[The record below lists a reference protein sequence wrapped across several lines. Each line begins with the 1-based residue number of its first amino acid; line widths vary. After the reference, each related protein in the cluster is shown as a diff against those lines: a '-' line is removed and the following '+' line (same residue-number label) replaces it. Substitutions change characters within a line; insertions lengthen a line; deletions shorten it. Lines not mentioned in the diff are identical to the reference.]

1 MQNWKSEW
9 LSAGSLQELWAGG
22 RAPVSH
28 AVGAGRRQAWRIC
41 MIDVWTHGATAPAA
55 GLNEMCPATR

>member
-1 MQNWKSEW
+1 MQKWKHEW
-9 LSAGSLQELWAGG
+9 LSAGSRQMLRSEG

-28 AVGAGRRQAWRIC
+28 VAGAGRQAWRIC
-41 MIDVWTHGATAPAA
+41 MIDVWTHGAAAPAV